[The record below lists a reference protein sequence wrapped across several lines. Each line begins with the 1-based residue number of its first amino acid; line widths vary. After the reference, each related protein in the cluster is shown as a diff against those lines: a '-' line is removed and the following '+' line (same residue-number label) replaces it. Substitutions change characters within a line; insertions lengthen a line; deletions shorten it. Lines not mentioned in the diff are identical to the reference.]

1 MLFIVTEGR
10 RWFVQ
15 SIPLH
20 SQIPY
25 ITPPLPLLLL
35 PLPSSTTLYHQPS
48 KQGLGSYC
56 PLLMLSNLVLFR
68 CCRTVWLSK
77 FVIVQNSYLCLGSD
91 CHCSSLFHTSFCS
104 SLLHTSLCLGSDCH
118 CPSLFHTSFCSSL
131 LHTSFCLNPGPIFSE
146 N

>member
-1 MLFIVTEGR
+1 MSC
-10 RWFVQ
+10 
-15 SIPLH
+15 SIYTTSFTNSLH
-20 SQIPY
+20 PPPPSSL
-25 ITPPLPLLLL
+25 TPSTILYHPLP
-35 PLPSSTTLYHQPS
+35 PS

>member
-1 MLFIVTEGR
+1 MR
-10 RWFVQ
+10 C
-15 SIPLH
+15 SIYTTSFTNSLLHPL
-20 SQIPY
+20 P
-25 ITPPLPLLLL
+25 PLLLL

-56 PLLMLSNLVLFR
+56 LLLMLSNQVLFR

-104 SLLHTSLCLGSDCH
+104 SLLAQVFKCS
-118 CPSLFHTSFCSSL
+118 SLFHTSFCSSL
-131 LHTSFCLNPGPIFSE
+131 LHTSFSLNPGPIF
-146 N
+146 